1 MQSHGNGFYLFFCF
15 FTIYFVSCWHTHTQK
30 CIQVTI
36 FESCCLKHIHLP
48 SGLEVNIP
56 GQCSFNN
63 SHGYCV
69 RFKRKIPFLT
79 KLLIYNI
86 VFPYLVLIDT
96 HCLYSKK
103 NPALRLII
111 LLHSVWL
118 PYNCTVKPY
127 LQESPLK

>member
-1 MQSHGNGFYLFFCF
+1 MAMDFICSFASLRYTSSLAD
-15 FTIYFVSCWHTHTQK
+15 THTQK

-36 FESCCLKHIHLP
+36 FESCCLTHTHTFAIW
-48 SGLEVNIP
+48 LEVNIP

-69 RFKRKIPFLT
+69 RFKWKIPFLT

-96 HCLYSKK
+96 HCLYFKK
-103 NPALRLII
+103 VLHFAWSFYYIPCDYRTIVQWNHIYKSLR
-111 LLHSVWL
+111 
-118 PYNCTVKPY
+118 
-127 LQESPLK
+127 